1 MEKELA
7 NYVHGIH
14 TFLRN
19 NSHVKSFRL
28 GTFGEGE
35 MGVTVVELRI

>member
-7 NYVHGIH
+7 LYANGVHA
-14 TFLRN
+14 FLKSN
-19 NSHVKSFRL
+19 KHVDSFRL

-35 MGVTVVELRI
+35 MGVTVVTLKI